1 VPTVVIPARNE
12 EQRVG
17 DTVRAAATLPG
28 VTRVIVVDDGSADNT
43 TGVAETAGAI
53 VLRHHS
59 PRGKAAALETGARM
73 AASGQLLFLDA
84 DLGPTAANAGPLI
97 TPVADGS
104 ADMTIAAF
112 ATTVKLGGHGIV
124 VRTAR
129 WGILRSTG
137 WTATQPLNGQRCLT
151 WEAFIAARPLA
162 SGFGAETGM
171 TIDLLRK
178 GFRIKEV
185 EVDMA
190 HRATGGDLR
199 SQLHRAR
206 QELDVL
212 RALATRVR

>member
-12 EQRVG
+12 QERVG

-28 VTRVIVVDDGSADNT
+28 VARVIVVDDGSRDGT
-43 TGVAETAGAI
+43 TGAAEAAGAT
-53 VLRHHS
+53 VLRHHRA
-59 PRGKAAALETGARM
+59 RGKAAALETGARV
-73 AASGQLLFLDA
+73 AGSGVLLFLDA
-84 DLGPTAANAGPLI
+84 DLGQTAANAGPLI
-97 TPVADGS
+97 TPVADGT

-112 ATTVKLGGHGIV
+112 AATVKLGGHGIV

-129 WGILRSTG
+129 GGILRATG

-151 WEAFIAARPLA
+151 WQAFTAARPLA
-162 SGFGAETGM
+162 SGFGVETGM

-178 GFRIKEV
+178 GFRIREV

>member
-17 DTVRAAATLPG
+17 DTVRAAATLIG
-28 VTRVIVVDDGSADNT
+28 VAWVIVVDDGSRDDT
-43 TGVAETAGAI
+43 TGAAEAAGAT

-59 PRGKAAALETGARM
+59 PRGKAAALETGARV
-73 AASGQLLFLDA
+73 AGSGVLLFLDA
-84 DLGPTAANAGPLI
+84 DLGKTAANAGPLI
-97 TPVADGS
+97 TPVTDGT

-112 ATTVKLGGHGIV
+112 AATVKLGGHGIV

-129 WGILRSTG
+129 GGILRATG

-151 WEAFIAARPLA
+151 WQAFTAARPLA

-178 GFRIKEV
+178 GFRIEEV